1 MIEYLIQDTTCLNKN
16 SFSRVGIIEYQLQI
30 RMLQTNDFF
39 TPLTNEREIITA
51 LEDWSRVCL
60 KRTRNLNSLWLN
72 MTFCAKLIRFQVSLA
87 LEVLGANPREEEVL
101 VYSYKLFRYLFSLA
115 PQGVLARVGGN
126 HELGEHRSSTGGEP
140 WQSL

>member
-72 MTFCAKLIRFQVSLA
+72 MTFCAKSIRFQVSLA
-87 LEVLGANPREEEVL
+87 LEVLGANPREEEVCL
-101 VYSYKLFRYLFSLA
+101 
-115 PQGVLARVGGN
+115 
-126 HELGEHRSSTGGEP
+126 
-140 WQSL
+140 